1 MGLSPNHKFKLH
13 QARRTVRIATYQTSL
28 DLLRKN
34 RSFVQQIIVD
44 MHKYANPMSTS
55 NILEK
60 DRLTKLQE
68 ANLKMDA
75 ENLVE
80 QRVLTDRIIKI
91 DADNLVEQGVLADR
105 IQAEMLR
112 QEVSSAAI
120 SEALSQDET
129 RLRACICQLGTSE
142 DDAHDIANLVMSV
155 YMTQMSATEVQMVEY
170 TKESRFAGL
179 DKVPNLRVRAVNLG
193 LLVEDAA
200 GGAWAFNDDEFGGL
214 LFSCPVVLNG
224 HDSNEVFNV

>member
-1 MGLSPNHKFKLH
+1 MGLSPNHKSKLH

-68 ANLKMDA
+68 ANLKIDA
-75 ENLVE
+75 E
-80 QRVLTDRIIKI
+80 
-91 DADNLVEQGVLADR
+91 NLVEQGVLADR

-224 HDSNEVFNV
+224 HDANEVFNV